1 MKRLEALAVIDEVFS
16 EDPLVVTCGATS
28 RELASVRRANN
39 HLYLLDSMGLSAS
52 VGLGFA
58 ISTERPVAAIEGDG
72 SLLMGLSA
80 LPSIVYHRPTNLT
93 LIILDNHIHASA
105 MSLPTQSSQIVLAD
119 LCRGAGLRVHFTDN
133 SEHLKRTLME
143 ARSSEAGPTAVV
155 VEIAP
160 ANESGI
166 PFLLMDPVG
175 IKIAFQHFLEEE
187 R

>member
-1 MKRLEALAVIDEVFS
+1 MKRLEALLVIDEVFS
-16 EDPLVVTCGATS
+16 DDPLVVTCGATS

-58 ISTERPVAAIEGDG
+58 LSTERPVAAIEGDG
-72 SLLMGLSA
+72 SLLMGLPA
-80 LPSIVYHRPTNLT
+80 LASIVYHRPPNLT

-105 MSLPTQSSQIVLAD
+105 MSFPTQSSQIVLAD
-119 LCRGAGLRVHFTDN
+119 LCRGAGLRVHHTDN
-133 SEHLKRTLME
+133 PEHLRKSLME
-143 ARSSEAGPTAVV
+143 SRSSEIGPTAVV
-155 VEIAP
+155 VEIGP
-160 ANESGI
+160 QNEAGI

-175 IKIAFQHFLEEE
+175 IKMAFQSFLEEA

>member
-1 MKRLEALAVIDEVFS
+1 MNRLEALAVIDEVFS

-28 RELASVRRANN
+28 RELASVRTANN

-58 ISTERPVAAIEGDG
+58 ISTERPVAAVEGDG

-80 LPSIVYHRPTNLT
+80 LASIVYHRPHNLT

-119 LCRGAGLRVHFTDN
+119 LCRGAGLRVHHTNN
-133 SEHLKRTLME
+133 SERLKTTLME
-143 ARSSEAGPTAVV
+143 SRLSKTGPTAVV
-155 VEIAP
+155 VEIEPQNA
-160 ANESGI
+160 SGV
-166 PFLLMDPVG
+166 PFLMMDPVG
-175 IKIAFQHFLEEE
+175 IKMAFQHFLEEE